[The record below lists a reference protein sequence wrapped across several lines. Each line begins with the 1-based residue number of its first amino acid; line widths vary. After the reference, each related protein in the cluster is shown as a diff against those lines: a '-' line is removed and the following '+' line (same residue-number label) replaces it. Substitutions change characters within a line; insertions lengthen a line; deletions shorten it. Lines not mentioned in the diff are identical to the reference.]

1 MHMAGVVIR
10 NISKRFGPTKV
21 LRNISLH
28 IDRGEF
34 MTLVGP
40 SGCGKSTLLRII
52 AGLEAQ
58 NEGQIF
64 IEGACVDQKRAKD
77 RRVAMVFQS
86 YALYPHM
93 TVFDNIALPLRMRRL
108 KRSQRMPVIW
118 RLSPRVRRTLQGIST
133 DVAEV
138 ARLLGIEHVL
148 HRKPGQLSGGQAQRV
163 ALGRAMVRQ
172 PSVFLMDEPLSNLDA
187 ALRVQMR
194 AEIARLHRRLRSTFI
209 YVTHDQA
216 EAMTMSDRVAVMM
229 EGRILQVSPPD
240 EIYGN
245 PMDLRVARFIG
256 SPTINTLPCKVTAG
270 GALEVIGHTVAIDTG
285 LPAGTRVTLAVRPE
299 AVACSWHG
307 SASGIAG
314 RVTFLENLG
323 SEVLALVGVDRLED
337 PVTVRLEPQAARGAT
352 IGTKVRLRLP
362 PDRLLLFDQQGGRV
376 APALPVSGGAIGVA
390 HG

>member
-1 MHMAGVVIR
+1 MSGVAIQ
-10 NISKRFGPTKV
+10 NISKDFGRTAV
-21 LRNISLH
+21 LRNITLN
-28 IDRGEF
+28 IDSGEF

-52 AGLEAQ
+52 AGLEVQ
-58 NEGQIF
+58 NDGRIF
-64 IEGACVDQKRAKD
+64 IEGECVDEKRPKD
-77 RRVAMVFQS
+77 RHVAMVFQS

-108 KRSQRMPVIW
+108 KRRQRMPFIW
-118 RLSPRVRRTLQGIST
+118 RLLPGVRSTLHGIST
-133 DVAEV
+133 EVAEV
-138 ARLLGIEHVL
+138 ARLLGIDHML
-148 HRKPGQLSGGQAQRV
+148 RRKPGQLSGGQAQRV

-172 PSVFLMDEPLSNLDA
+172 PRVFLMDEPLSNLDA
-187 ALRVQMR
+187 TLRVQMR
-194 AEIARLHRRLRSTFI
+194 AEIARLHRRLGSTFI

-240 EIYGN
+240 ELYSN

-270 GALEVIGHTVAIDTG
+270 GALEVIGCTIAIDTG
-285 LPAGTRVTLAVRPE
+285 LPAGTSVILAVRPE
-299 AVACSWHG
+299 AVDCTWNGRSR
-307 SASGIAG
+307 GIPG

-323 SEVLALVGVDRLED
+323 SEVLAHVGIDRLEH
-337 PVTVRLEPQAARGAT
+337 PVTVRLEPRAARGVT

-362 PDRLLLFDQQGGRV
+362 PDRILLFDHQGGRIA
-376 APALPVSGGAIGVA
+376 APLLASGNAVGVA